1 MTLGELRRTDP
12 IGYSTLTRSPFVR
25 SWTTDAVQCTPPTR
39 TRRPSFWAFGRK
51 HSVAADAMRMYQDK
65 HRSNPNYTLKQAWK
79 DVRKLRKRG
88 DRFGFGAEARSEFG
102 ADATSNRSEFGAV
115 AANDRFGFG
124 AEAASD
130 RFAIGAERS
139 SDLSFGEDE
148 HSFGAKVAF
157 GRPSF
162 GRPQLTL

>member
-1 MTLGELRRTDP
+1 
-12 IGYSTLTRSPFVR
+12 
-25 SWTTDAVQCTPPTR
+25 
-39 TRRPSFWAFGRK
+39 
-51 HSVAADAMRMYQDK
+51 MRMYQNK

-79 DVRKLRKRG
+79 DVRKRG